1 MGIVIEL
8 GGIKPS
14 GLKKRLVKKARQNS
28 PVPTWVVV
36 KTKRRVRTNPKR
48 RMWRRRKLKA

>member
-1 MGIVIEL
+1 MGS
-8 GGIKPS
+8 IKTS

-28 PVPTWVVV
+28 PVPAWVVV
-36 KTKRRVRTNPKR
+36 KTKRKVRTNPKR